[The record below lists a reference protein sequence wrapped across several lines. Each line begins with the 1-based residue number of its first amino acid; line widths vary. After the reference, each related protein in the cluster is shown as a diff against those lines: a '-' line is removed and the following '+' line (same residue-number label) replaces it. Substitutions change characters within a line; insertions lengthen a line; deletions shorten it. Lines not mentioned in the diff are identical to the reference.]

1 MDSIKRLDFLSTEA
15 KLTFNARGDIRN
27 KTVIGGA
34 LSLLSILCSFGLTI
48 YFITEFFRK
57 DHKSVISSS
66 KTSSFLN
73 LTDSHQIPLLF
84 RLTDKVN
91 TPYENGEKI
100 YKIAM
105 KYWYKAD
112 QSSSSNTNQLTNDVV
127 IEKCNITKHFGR
139 YKNLFMNITDLDTFY
154 CAVPR
159 LYNQTIYGLYGDTNP
174 FGYYHF
180 YIYMCLNQTESD
192 KCLPKSEIENILSN
206 TYLDVRTVDY
216 SIDNSNLDSVTIA
229 NVRTDRHMLSLSV
242 YKRIWV
248 FLNWVEYSSDNGLFF
263 VDKKIEVFHQV
274 DSFRY
279 DTDLRDITEGTIP
292 GTFTTLTLLSNGKIS
307 VYERK
312 FNKIQEYIA
321 TIGGIVNFIFT
332 FAYMLNFFIAKNTY
346 YLMLMNQS
354 IIEKESMLARPVK
367 FKNKLS
373 NKLTQNNSSMFNN
386 YLEKI
391 NNKQGSSKKNSIK
404 GKMTRNTTCQ
414 TNNNSVINKQ
424 EKKNI
429 YLKWYRMILPFSF
442 SAYNSKDIKNE
453 YRFISKTLSIFEL
466 MRSLI
471 EYGVLRSQR
480 LEEAKITITDY
491 LNSSYGNNDTLNKT
505 NQNKSSNNFLDKNE

>member
-27 KTVIGGA
+27 KTVIGGG
-34 LSLLSILCSFGLTI
+34 LSLLSLLFSFGLTI
-48 YFITEFFRK
+48 YFITEFFSK
-57 DHKSVISSS
+57 NNKSVISSS

-73 LTDSHQIPLLF
+73 LTDSNQIPLLF
-84 RLTDKVN
+84 RLTDKMN
-91 TPYENGEKI
+91 TPYKNGEKI

-105 KYWYKAD
+105 KYWYKAE
-112 QSSSSNTNQLTNDVV
+112 QSSSSNTYQLTNDVV
-127 IEKCNITKHFGR
+127 IEKCNITKHFGK
-139 YKNLFMNITDLDTFY
+139 YKKLFMNITDIDTFY

-180 YIYMCLNQTESD
+180 YIYMCLNQTKGEE
-192 KCLPKSEIENILSN
+192 CLPQSEIENILSN

-216 SIDNSNLDSVTIA
+216 SIDNSNLESVKVA
-229 NVRTDRHMLSLSV
+229 NIRTDRHMLSLSV

-263 VDKKIEVFHQV
+263 VDKKKEVFHQV

-279 DTDLRDITEGTIP
+279 DIDLRDITEGTIP
-292 GTFTTLTLLSNGKIS
+292 GTFTTLTLLSNGKTS

-332 FAYMLNFFIAKNTY
+332 FAYILNFFISKNTY

-354 IIEKESMLARPVK
+354 IIEKESMLAKPVK
-367 FKNKLS
+367 FKTKLGNKI
-373 NKLTQNNSSMFNN
+373 TQNNSSMVNN
-386 YLEKI
+386 YLEI
-391 NNKQGSSKKNSIK
+391 LNNKQGSIK
-404 GKMTRNTTCQ
+404 RKTTRNTTCQ
-414 TNNNSVINKQ
+414 TNNNSVINKNE
-424 EKKNI
+424 EKKTI
-429 YLKWYRMILPFSF
+429 SLKWYRMILPFSV
-442 SAYNSKDIKNE
+442 SVHNSKEIKNE

-471 EYGVLRSQR
+471 EYGMLRSQR
-480 LEEAKITITDY
+480 LEETKITISEY
-491 LNSSYGNNDTLNKT
+491 LNSSYGNNEALNKT
-505 NQNKSSNNFLDKNE
+505 NQNKSSSNFIDKNE

>member
-1 MDSIKRLDFLSTEA
+1 
-15 KLTFNARGDIRN
+15 
-27 KTVIGGA
+27 
-34 LSLLSILCSFGLTI
+34 
-48 YFITEFFRK
+48 
-57 DHKSVISSS
+57 
-66 KTSSFLN
+66 
-73 LTDSHQIPLLF
+73 
-84 RLTDKVN
+84 
-91 TPYENGEKI
+91 
-100 YKIAM
+100 
-105 KYWYKAD
+105 
-112 QSSSSNTNQLTNDVV
+112 
-127 IEKCNITKHFGR
+127 
-139 YKNLFMNITDLDTFY
+139 
-154 CAVPR
+154 
-159 LYNQTIYGLYGDTNP
+159 
-174 FGYYHF
+174 
-180 YIYMCLNQTESD
+180 
-192 KCLPKSEIENILSN
+192 
-206 TYLDVRTVDY
+206 
-216 SIDNSNLDSVTIA
+216 
-229 NVRTDRHMLSLSV
+229 
-242 YKRIWV
+242 
-248 FLNWVEYSSDNGLFF
+248 
-263 VDKKIEVFHQV
+263 
-274 DSFRY
+274 
-279 DTDLRDITEGTIP
+279 
-292 GTFTTLTLLSNGKIS
+292 
-307 VYERK
+307 
-312 FNKIQEYIA
+312 
-321 TIGGIVNFIFT
+321 
-332 FAYMLNFFIAKNTY
+332 MLNFFIAKNTY